1 MLKRDLILGTAGHID
16 HGKTSLVK
24 ALTGVDCDRLPEE
37 KARGI
42 TIDLGFANLDLP
54 GFRIGIVD
62 VPGHE
67 KFIKNMLAG
76 ATGFDIALIIIA
88 ADDSVMPQTREH
100 LEILKFLK
108 IKHAIV
114 ALTKCDLGDSDT
126 LEVVEMEIREL
137 LEGSFFENAPIIQT
151 SATTG
156 KGITELK
163 NKIAEI
169 CSGIEAKKTQQFFR
183 LPIDRSFAIHGYG
196 AVVTGTV
203 YSGIVNEGDELEL
216 FPQKK
221 MVRVRSL
228 QSHAKNV
235 KSSTEGQRCA
245 INLAGIDHH
254 EVVRGQ
260 ELATPGSLF
269 PAKIISV
276 LLHCAKDRKK
286 PLKHR
291 LPVRLH
297 LGTSEILG
305 TLSILEDDTIAPGKP
320 GLAQLFL
327 KEPVTGSWGQPFVIR
342 NSSATATLGG
352 GNIIQP
358 FAGKI
363 RRRHSHSIEML
374 NNLASGTDILK
385 LKAAAWFAGF
395 KGINEES
402 LPLLT
407 GIDSSA
413 IKEQLKVGLADRVL
427 FEINTSTGK
436 KKLIDNQLITDL
448 KTKTITILES
458 LHLENPL
465 LSTHERQL
473 ITMELAYVGDDQ
485 LVQDLIDLMIEKKI
499 LTGNKRRIGLT
510 AFKPKLSNNQRKI
523 LEKIHTAYQEAKFA
537 PPTMED
543 FINHLGGQKI
553 QLQELFNLCVLE
565 GKLVFLQENLY
576 LDYEAEHEM
585 RCTVSNALEN
595 GKGMTVAEIRDLLKT
610 SRKYA
615 VPFCEHLDKIGTTR
629 RDGDLRFLPLKQLNS
644 QQENLDHDQ

>member
-24 ALTGVDCDRLPEE
+24 ALTGIDCDRLPEE

-54 GFRIGIVD
+54 GYRIGIID

-76 ATGFDIALIIIA
+76 ATGFDIALLIVA

-108 IKHAIV
+108 IKHGLV

-137 LEGSFFENAPIIQT
+137 LEGSAFENAPIIQT
-151 SATTG
+151 SASTG
-156 KGITELK
+156 KGIAELK
-163 NKIAEI
+163 SKISEI
-169 CSGIEAKKTQQFFR
+169 CAGIEAKKVQHFFR
-183 LPIDRSFAIHGYG
+183 LPIDRSFAVHGYG

-203 YSGIVNEGDELEL
+203 YSGKVSEGDELEL
-216 FPQKK
+216 FPDRKT
-221 MVRVRSL
+221 VRVRSL

-235 KSSTEGQRCA
+235 KQSSEGQRCA

-260 ELATPGSLF
+260 ELATPGYLF

-276 LLHCAKDRKK
+276 VLHCAKERKK

-327 KEPVTGSWGQPFVIR
+327 KEPVTASWGQPFVIR

-352 GNIIQP
+352 GNVLQP
-358 FAGKI
+358 SAGKI
-363 RRRHSHSIEML
+363 RRRHSHSIQML
-374 NNLASGTDILK
+374 NDLASGADVLK

-402 LPLLT
+402 LPLFT
-407 GIDSSA
+407 GIDPSA
-413 IKEQLKVGLADRVL
+413 INEQLKLGLEDGAL
-427 FEINTSTGK
+427 FEINTSTGRK
-436 KKLIDNQLITDL
+436 KIIDNQLIIDL
-448 KTKTITILES
+448 KTKTTTILES
-458 LHLENPL
+458 LHAENPL
-465 LSTHERQL
+465 ISTHERQRV
-473 ITMELAYVGDDQ
+473 TMELSYVADDA
-485 LVQDLIDLMIEKKI
+485 LVQNLIDQMIAYKTLI
-499 LTGNKRRIGLT
+499 GNKRRIGLT
-510 AFKPKLSNNQRKI
+510 AFKPKLSNNQRKL
-523 LEKIHTAYQEAKFA
+523 LEKIHSTYREAKFA
-537 PPTMED
+537 PPPMED

-553 QLQELFNLCVLE
+553 QLQELFNLSVQE
-565 GKLVFLQENLY
+565 GKLVCLQNDLY
-576 LDYEAEHEM
+576 LDYDIEQEM
-585 RCTVSNALEN
+585 RCLVSNALEN
-595 GKGMTVAEIRDLLKT
+595 GKGLTVAEIRDLLKT

-615 VPFCEHLDKIGTTR
+615 VPFCEHLDKIGITIR
-629 RDGDLRFLPLKQLNS
+629 EGDLRYPPLKQLKNP
-644 QQENLDHDQ
+644 QENLEHDQ